1 MAKRGKLGVPRGLY
15 ENPVVG
21 RVWTCSVTHL
31 NQQNMVEV
39 MLCQFRTWALKRCGA
54 FNFMVW
60 RAVGHQVKSL
70 LFQQEE
76 LERPERERERER
88 EKWLV
93 LPTPQKSPALCLPLP
108 RHIKWPILN
117 VPTSKNT
124 ICLQMIWMWELD
136 HKDGW
141 VLKDWCFRIVVW
153 RRLLRVP

>member
-1 MAKRGKLGVPRGLY
+1 MAKRRKLGIPRGLY
-15 ENPVVG
+15 KKPVVG
-21 RVWTCSVTHL
+21 RVWTCSVIHL
-31 NQQNMVEV
+31 HMVEV

-76 LERPERERERER
+76 LERPERERESV
-88 EKWLV
+88 KWLV
-93 LPTPQKSPALCLPLP
+93 LPTPQKSPAFCPHLP

-117 VPTSKNT
+117 VPTSQNT
-124 ICLQMIWMWELD
+124 RCLQIIRMWELD
-136 HKDGW
+136 HKEGW
-141 VLKDWCFRIVVW
+141 VPKNWCFRIVVW